1 MNEELTKPEIFHTN
15 FKLPDL
21 NKWLFEFKD
30 EMATSFLPSFII
42 PGCTHL
48 PGIYCVAANGGCSG

>member
-1 MNEELTKPEIFHTN
+1 MNEELTKPEIFHMDFN
-15 FKLPDL
+15 LPDL

-48 PGIYCVAANGGCSG
+48 SSIYCVAANGGCSG